1 MEDTKLKLTLCLN
14 ACLSVFVI
22 TLVNLLFL
30 FHLLAFS
37 FILIEKKKKRVLSPP
52 STVDHGYCPNVSIV
66 VCGGGVVPPP
76 VVSGD
81 TVPPSG
87 SGDTVPPS
95 GSGDTVPPPVVG
107 GAAVSTPV
115 SLVVVGSPSV
125 GGGTTVSGD
134 ILS

>member
-30 FHLLAFS
+30 FHLLAFL

-81 TVPPSG
+81 TVPP
-87 SGDTVPPS
+87 
-95 GSGDTVPPPVVG
+95 PVVG

-125 GGGTTVSGD
+125 GGGVTMNGDKLSDTV
-134 ILS
+134 

>member
-1 MEDTKLKLTLCLN
+1 MEDTELKLTLRLN
-14 ACLSVFVI
+14 ACLSVSVI

-30 FHLLAFS
+30 FHLLAFL

-52 STVDHGYCPNVSIV
+52 FTVDHGYCPNVSIV
-66 VCGGGVVPPP
+66 VCGGGVV
-76 VVSGD
+76 S
-81 TVPPSG
+81 PPSG

-115 SLVVVGSPSV
+115 SLVVVGSSSV

-134 ILS
+134 ILSDAV

>member
-30 FHLLAFS
+30 FHLLAFL

-81 TVPPSG
+81 TVPPP
-87 SGDTVPPS
+87 TLLLPPFAAF
-95 GSGDTVPPPVVG
+95 VVT
-107 GAAVSTPV
+107 AVAV
-115 SLVVVGSPSV
+115 MELF
-125 GGGTTVSGD
+125 
-134 ILS
+134 IFLLL